1 MRINPKVFRNWRLPL
16 FLVTLSGLLQFGT
29 PVTSEWLRFEPGMI
43 RNGEVWRL
51 LSAHFVHLSWSHYLM
66 NGIAL
71 MAIFALYA
79 PSPRVLG
86 WWMLA
91 SAGAVSLGLLWLN
104 PWLTWYVG
112 LSGVLHGLLIAGSLR
127 DSLARNF
134 TGVIMLLA
142 VIIKL
147 IWEQINGPMPG
158 SEAAAGGKVIVD
170 AHLYGA
176 VGGVV
181 ALVAQQALGC
191 WRVRPR

>member
-1 MRINPKVFRNWRLPL
+1 MKPNALHHWWLPVCL
-16 FLVTLSGLLQFGT
+16 MTLSGLLQFGA
-29 PVTSEWLRFEPGMI
+29 PATSEWLRLEPGI
-43 RNGEVWRL
+43 IGNGEVWRL
-51 LSAHFVHLSWSHYLM
+51 LTAHFVHLSWSHYLM

-71 MAIFALYA
+71 LAIFALYA
-79 PSPRVLG
+79 PAPRVLG

-104 PWLTWYVG
+104 PWLAWYVG
-112 LSGVLHGLLIAGSLR
+112 LSGVLHGVLVAGSLR
-127 DSLARNF
+127 DSLARDF

-142 VIIKL
+142 VLIKL

-176 VGGVV
+176 AGGAA
-181 ALVAQQALGC
+181 ALAAQRAC
-191 WRVRPR
+191 VRWRAR